1 VETTG
6 VSECFACGFWSDGH
20 FLNVCKLLENQYMT
34 AICDIT
40 ILATQVII
48 SEITH
53 QPHINE
59 LVSVHVAVVGFT
71 YDVAMILL

>member
-1 VETTG
+1 
-6 VSECFACGFWSDGH
+6 
-20 FLNVCKLLENQYMT
+20 MT